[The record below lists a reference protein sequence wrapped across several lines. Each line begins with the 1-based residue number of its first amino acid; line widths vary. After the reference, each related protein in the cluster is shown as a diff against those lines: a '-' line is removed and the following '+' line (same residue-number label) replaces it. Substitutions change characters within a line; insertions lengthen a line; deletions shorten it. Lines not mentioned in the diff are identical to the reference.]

1 MEKQIFRKKSVERV
15 SSPEQLSD
23 YIRVSNPSVWMTLAA
38 LIVLLAGVC
47 VWGVLGRLET
57 KVSAAALSESG
68 SIVCY
73 VKETDAEKVEIGMT
87 VRIGGNEFTVES
99 VSASPVAVAQGG
111 NFSEYLLYVGGLQVG
126 EWVYEVV
133 LSGELADGVYAAE
146 IVVDSVSPLSFVFN

>member
-47 VWGVLGRLET
+47 VWGVLGKLET
-57 KVSAAALSESG
+57 KVSAAALSEGG

-73 VKETDAEKVEIGMT
+73 VKEADAENVESGMT

-111 NFSEYLLYVGGLQVG
+111 KFSEYLLYVGGLQVG

-133 LSGELADGVYAAE
+133 LNGELADGVYAAE

>member
-47 VWGVLGRLET
+47 VWGVLGKLET
-57 KVSAAALSESG
+57 KVSAAALSEGG

-73 VKETDAEKVEIGMT
+73 VKEADAVNVESGMT
-87 VRIGGNEFTVES
+87 VRIGGNEFTVKS
-99 VSASPVAVAQGG
+99 VSSSPVAVEQGG
-111 NFSEYLLYVGGLQVG
+111 KFSEYLLYVGGLQVG

-133 LSGELADGVYAAE
+133 LNGELADGVYAAE